1 MSPGTAFVD
10 GPAALV
16 VSLSL
21 CGGPNHINAQLRSV
35 TSLTSAPLLL
45 HLARRSTAFG
55 SAPALFW
62 TFTERWLFGHH
73 ASRVFVNPESV
84 SAEDGAATAHLSN
97 VNFCER
103 AGMPCAGV
111 PADEQKVNVAE
122 SARLLGYPNAAGVH
136 LGRAARGLRASRAAM
151 PNTTAREA
159 RWGRAGLAAA
169 VADCTTANGSP
180 SSSSCQTSSGGFPS
194 CRRLAGR
201 RAGLECAQVDRPA
214 PPGGG
219 PPRRVACLGDSIT
232 AGVGAREAS
241 ETYPVQLQAALG
253 EDWAVS
259 NFGAPGMRL
268 QRPHNRSVHPRA
280 RVASVWRT
288 PQWET

>member
-1 MSPGTAFVD
+1 MEGWWLGEGARTSPHVY
-10 GPAALV
+10 AL
-16 VSLSL
+16 
-21 CGGPNHINAQLRSV
+21 
-35 TSLTSAPLLL
+35 
-45 HLARRSTAFG
+45 
-55 SAPALFW
+55 
-62 TFTERWLFGHH
+62 E
-73 ASRVFVNPESV
+73 
-84 SAEDGAATAHLSN
+84 
-97 VNFCER
+97 
-103 AGMPCAGV
+103 
-111 PADEQKVNVAE
+111 
-122 SARLLGYPNAAGVH
+122 LGYPNAAGVH

-219 PPRRVACLGDSIT
+219 PPRRVACLGDSLT

-288 PQWET
+288 PQWETVLGAASGWEHVVRRRGGLSRSARWT